1 MKKVALV
8 LTGLIFALSLTG
20 LAFAQAKP
28 EKAAEPAKAAKPAK
42 PAEAKPEAKPEAKA
56 EPAKPEEA
64 KKEAP
69 KPVVFRAGG
78 IVESVDAAAKK
89 ITIKQNRGK
98 KERTLKLT
106 VAKKLAKDLAGI
118 KKGDAV
124 NVMVTGQTVTG
135 MIKVF

>member
-28 EKAAEPAKAAKPAK
+28 AEPAKAAEPAKPTA
-42 PAEAKPEAKPEAKA
+42 AKPEAKA
-56 EPAKPEEA
+56 EPAKPAEA

-69 KPVVFRAGG
+69 KSVAFRAGG
-78 IVESVDAAAKK
+78 IVDSIDVAAKK

-98 KERTLKLT
+98 KERTLNLT
-106 VAKKLAKDLAGI
+106 VAKKLDKDLAGI

-124 NVMVTGQTVTG
+124 NVMVTGKTVTG
-135 MIKVF
+135 LTKAF